1 MGRERAFIGC
11 APVFILLLAEMGFRM
26 EETVLEPGL
35 SDSQLIEAARKNLV
49 GAVAAATSALAE
61 QASKGSAA
69 HIKLLLQ
76 LVGLDDGALASRET
90 RPKEKTLQEILE
102 EQWANTP

>member
-1 MGRERAFIGC
+1 
-11 APVFILLLAEMGFRM
+11 M
-26 EETVLEPGL
+26 EEIEPGR
-35 SDSQLIEAARKNLV
+35 SDSALIETARRNLV
-49 GAVAAATSALAE
+49 GAVATATAALAE
-61 QASKGSAA
+61 QAGKGSAA

-76 LVGLDDGALASRET
+76 LVKLDDGALASRET

>member
-1 MGRERAFIGC
+1 
-11 APVFILLLAEMGFRM
+11 M
-26 EETVLEPGL
+26 EETAVEPVR
-35 SDSQLIEAARKNLV
+35 SDGELIEAARRNLV
-49 GAVAAATSALAE
+49 GAVAKATAALAE
-61 QASKGSAA
+61 HAEKGSAA

-76 LVGLDDGALASRET
+76 LVKLDDGALASRET